1 MYLFSVGIYKLP
13 EILQLKTTHTH
24 FSSQSFPGLEAWVY
38 SLGYHKA
45 AIKVSAG
52 LFSSGGSTGRQSA
65 SHFFQVAG
73 TINFLVTI

>member
-52 LFSSGGSTGRQSA
+52 LCFHLEAQLGDNLLPTSFRLLAQLIS
-65 SHFFQVAG
+65 
-73 TINFLVTI
+73 L